1 MKNINRPE
9 YDVNQIA
16 SFITENADEI
26 IVPEKPTNPMPPRFA
41 GKVNPDGTPRGMART
56 DLDSRKSLHQRRR
69 EYKAAQEAKSQ
80 TGQGMGDSGQYSGS
94 FEYQFEEFEKDGEL
108 YSGTLVVDTNTEG
121 EYDEDGGAS
130 YAVSAEGFKGINN
143 FQRQDPNTGEYIDI
157 DTGTPEGQDI
167 MTKVGMSIIHEE
179 PEHDSTENDFGLALR
194 DHEASNDR
202 SPNDYMD

>member
-16 SFITENADEI
+16 SFITENVDDFVGNPQQEHPANQPQPGA
-26 IVPEKPTNPMPPRFA
+26 PEQIKQV
-41 GKVNPDGTPRGMART
+41 GRG
-56 DLDSRKSLHQRRR
+56 L
-69 EYKAAQEAKSQ
+69 
-80 TGQGMGDSGQYSGS
+80 GDSGQYSGS

-108 YSGTLVVDTNTEG
+108 YSGTLVVDTNTED

-143 FQRQDPNTGEYIDI
+143 FQRQDPNTGEYTDI
-157 DTGTPEGQDI
+157 DTSTPEGQDI

-179 PEHDSTENDFGLALR
+179 PPHASTENDFGLALR

>member
-16 SFITENADEI
+16 SFITENVDEI
-26 IVPEKPTNPMPPRFA
+26 NMPGEKSANPMPQRFA
-41 GKVNPDGTPRGMART
+41 GKVNPDGSPRGMART

-69 EYKAAQEAKSQ
+69 EYKAAQAAE
-80 TGQGMGDSGQYSGS
+80 GRGLGDSEQYSGS
-94 FEYQFEEFEKDGEL
+94 FQYPFEEFEKDGEL
-108 YSGTLVVDTNTEG
+108 YSGTLVVDTSAEQ

-143 FQRQDPNTGEYIDI
+143 FKRQDPNTGEYTDI
-157 DTGTPEGQDI
+157 DTDTPEGQDI

-179 PEHDSTENDFGLALR
+179 PEHDSTENAFGIALR
-194 DHEASNDR
+194 DHEATNDR

>member
-16 SFITENADEI
+16 SFITENVDDFVGDPRQDGPANQPQPGA
-26 IVPEKPTNPMPPRFA
+26 PEQIKQV
-41 GKVNPDGTPRGMART
+41 GRG
-56 DLDSRKSLHQRRR
+56 L
-69 EYKAAQEAKSQ
+69 
-80 TGQGMGDSGQYSGS
+80 GQYSGS
-94 FEYQFEEFEKDGEL
+94 FQYPFEEFEKDGEL
-108 YSGTLVVDTNTEG
+108 FSGTLVVDTSAEQ

-157 DTGTPEGQDI
+157 DTSTPEGQDI

-179 PEHDSTENDFGLALR
+179 PEHDSTENAFGIALR
-194 DHEASNDR
+194 DHEMSNDR

>member
-16 SFITENADEI
+16 SFITENVDEI
-26 IVPEKPTNPMPPRFA
+26 NMPGQVRPEQQPKQQQPGASM
-41 GKVNPDGTPRGMART
+41 
-56 DLDSRKSLHQRRR
+56 
-69 EYKAAQEAKSQ
+69 Q